1 MFREKGRGNV
11 AVETLKRIVKNQATT
26 IAFLTLVV
34 LFSLAKPNFFTV
46 GNLFNIL
53 DLISLISITSVA
65 MCFVLM
71 MGSIDLSVEG
81 VIGLTSIIAGYLVKN
96 LVNGNNFGY
105 LAFPVCMAAGAM
117 FGLLSGVMVTWLK
130 MPSFMVTLG
139 IGFISSGIGVLIAKG
154 TPIVIAD
161 WNYRAIAISRFG
173 PVPTIFVVSIVVVLI
188 AWLVNQRTILG
199 RHIIAIGGDESIVK
213 DVGVHTDSVKRIV
226 FVIAGG
232 LYGLVGALLTAKLGS
247 GDISAPLGFTF
258 DSIGSCVLGGIAI
271 TGGIG
276 NIPQAIAGVLIFTIL
291 RNGMIL
297 LGVSPYIQ
305 QAIIGI
311 LLIAT
316 VAVTIDRKK
325 ILLMK

>member
-1 MFREKGRGNV
+1 MNV
-11 AVETLKRIVKNQATT
+11 LKRFAKGQATI
-26 IAFLTLVV
+26 IALFALIVI
-34 LFSLAKPNFFTV
+34 FSLARPKFFTL

-53 DLISLISITSVA
+53 DLISLVSISSVA

-81 VIGLTSIIAGYLVKN
+81 VMGLTSIIAGFLVKN
-96 LVNGNNFGY
+96 LVNGNNFGFF
-105 LAFPVCMAAGAM
+105 AFPICAAVGGA
-117 FGLLSGVMVTWLK
+117 FGLLSGVMVTRLK
-130 MPSFMVTLG
+130 IPSFMTTLG

-154 TPIVIAD
+154 TPIVITD
-161 WNYRAIAISRFG
+161 WSYRSIAISRFG
-173 PVPTIFVVSIVVVLI
+173 PIPAIFIVSIIIILF

-199 RHIIAIGGDESIVK
+199 RHIIAVGGDESIAK
-213 DVGVHTDSVKRIV
+213 DVGVNTDRVKRLV
-226 FVIAGG
+226 FVIAGA
-232 LYGLVGALLTAKLGS
+232 LYGFAGALLTGKLGS

-258 DSIGSCVLGGIAI
+258 DSIGSCVLGGVAI

-276 NIPQAIAGVLIFTIL
+276 SIPQAITGVLIFTIL

-305 QAIIGI
+305 QGIIGI
-311 LLIAT
+311 LLIGT
-316 VAVTIDRKK
+316 VAATIDRKK

>member
-1 MFREKGRGNV
+1 MD
-11 AVETLKRIVKNQATT
+11 ALKKIVKNQATA
-26 IAFLTLVV
+26 IALLTLIAV
-34 LFSLAKPNFFTV
+34 FSIARPNFFTV

-53 DLISLISITSVA
+53 DLISLVSISAVG

-81 VIGLTSIIAGYLVKN
+81 VMGLTSIVAAYLVKN
-96 LVNGNNFGY
+96 LVNSNNFGF
-105 LAFPVCMAAGAM
+105 LALPFCVAAGAV
-117 FGLLSGVMVTWLK
+117 FGLLSGVLVTSLRI
-130 MPSFMVTLG
+130 PSFMATLG

-154 TPIVIAD
+154 TPIVITD
-161 WNYRAIAISRFG
+161 FTYRSIAISRFG
-173 PVPTIFVVSIVVVLI
+173 PVPTIFVVSVVLLLI

-213 DVGVHTDSVKRIV
+213 DIGVHTDRVKRLV
-226 FVIAGG
+226 FVIAGS
-232 LYGLVGALLTAKLGS
+232 LYGFAGGLLTAKLGS

-276 NIPQAIAGVLIFTIL
+276 SIPQALTGVLIYTIL

-305 QAIIGI
+305 QGIIGI
-311 LLIAT
+311 LLVGT
-316 VAVTIDRKK
+316 VAATIDRKK